1 MNWSL
6 LGQQL
11 AGYLVASL
19 LTFLATRYHLTQEQ
33 QGIISADL
41 YAGIGI
47 AGATV
52 YGLWTNH
59 RAFLSAPPKPE
70 AKNADVH

>member
-6 LGQQL
+6 LAQQFV
-11 AGYLVASL
+11 GYFVASL
-19 LTFLATRYHLTQEQ
+19 ITWLATRYHLTQEQ
-33 QGIISADL
+33 QGVISADI

-59 RAFLSAPPKPE
+59 RAYLAKPPGGS
-70 AKNADVH
+70 NASK